1 MSEPLSQC
9 EALNEVDSAILEVAL
24 SLAEGEARDEFI
36 TRVYR
41 SDPEGLHEMN
51 QFIEDSISAASYF
64 LDARERRTEVALDLA
79 SEWTSQ
85 PGSEVMPGLE
95 TERPGTRLGNYRLIR
110 RTGEGGGGVVYEA
123 EQEEPIQRRVAVKV
137 VRLGMNTESVVA
149 RFDIERQ
156 ALALMDHPNIAKVF
170 DAGSTT
176 SGRPYFVM
184 EFVEGEKITTFCD
197 ERHLDIGERLKLFIQ
212 VCDAIQ
218 HAHLKGVVHR
228 DIKPSN
234 ILVSHGNGLQT
245 PKVIDFGIAKA
256 TDPQAFE
263 KAVETSHDQLFGT
276 PVYMSPEQI
285 DLTGRDVDT
294 RSDIYSLGVLLY
306 ELLASCTPFEG
317 YDFSS
322 IGVSKMRDILL
333 TARIDPPSQVVGR
346 FDGKRLGE
354 VAAARRIVPSQLSRQ
369 IRGDLDWIVLKAMD
383 RDRSRRYPTANGMAL
398 DVQRYL
404 MHQPVTATPPSKF
417 YLLGKF
423 VRRNRIAFVAGN
435 LVAAS
440 ILAGFVISTIL
451 YKRERSAL
459 ATQTKLRAEAQAARS
474 EEQRLRRNADARA
487 SIAQVACL
495 LDQGRIDEAEAL
507 RKEFPLASVEP
518 SLEAATVFRSLGD
531 LNATHGRWDD
541 AVQCYKLLMQA
552 NRLDDPA
559 KVLER
564 TDLIAIGAML
574 LDYREEDYM
583 AFRQEVSEHYFEPR
597 TVLQAE
603 HLLKVCL
610 IAPANIRVLNRLRFA
625 VKIMGEPTKAP
636 LPAWAGLSLGLYEY
650 RWGNLDAAL
659 QASETG
665 LTDPDIKNSCRA
677 SIRSVISMIQS
688 KRGMQDKAREELAV
702 ANKLI
707 TDSKGQEYVQGS
719 SIPAIWFDWLIAAIL
734 AREAAGELAPAP

>member
-1 MSEPLSQC
+1 MLDNLPSQ
-9 EALNEVDSAILEVAL
+9 ALNEIDSAILEVAL
-24 SLAEGEARDEFI
+24 SLEEGEARDAFI
-36 TRVYR
+36 TRVFH
-41 SDPEGLHEMN
+41 SDPEAQDEMN
-51 QFIEDSISAASYF
+51 QYIEDAKSAAAYF

-79 SEWTSQ
+79 SEWTSH
-85 PGSEVMPGLE
+85 PGSEPLPGLE
-95 TERPGTRLGNYRLIR
+95 MESPGTRLGNYRLIR
-110 RTGEGGGGVVYEA
+110 RVGEGGGGVVYEA
-123 EQEEPIQRRVAVKV
+123 EQEEPIQRRVAIKV

-149 RFDIERQ
+149 RFEIERQ

-170 DAGSTT
+170 EAGSTT

-184 EFVEGEKITTFCD
+184 EYVEGERITTFCD
-197 ERHLDIGERLKLFIQ
+197 EMRLDIGERLKLFIQ

-234 ILVSHGNGLQT
+234 ILVSDANGQHT

-256 TDPQAFE
+256 TDPQAFA
-263 KAVETSHDQLFGT
+263 KLVETSHDQLFGT

-306 ELLASCTPFEG
+306 EVLASCTPFEG
-317 YDFSS
+317 YDFASC
-322 IGVSKMRDILL
+322 GVSKIRSILL
-333 TARIDPPSQVVGR
+333 TAKIPLPSQVLAG
-346 FDGKRLGE
+346 FDAKRLGE
-354 VAAARRIVPSQLSRQ
+354 TAAARSTAPTQLARQ
-369 IRGDLDWIVLKAMD
+369 IRGDLDWIVLKATD

-398 DVQRYL
+398 DIQRYL

-417 YLLGKF
+417 YLFGKF

-435 LVAAS
+435 LLALS
-440 ILAGFVISTIL
+440 IVAGFVISTIL
-451 YKRERSAL
+451 YKRERTAL
-459 ATQTKLRAEAQAARS
+459 AEQMKLRAEAQAARK
-474 EEQRLRRNADARA
+474 EEQRLRLSADART
-487 SIAQVACL
+487 SIARVAFL
-495 LDQGRIDEAEAL
+495 LDQGRTDEAEAL

-531 LNATHGRWDD
+531 LNATHARWDD

-564 TDLIAIGAML
+564 SDLIAIGAML
-574 LDYREEDYM
+574 LDYREADYL
-583 AFRQEVSEHYFEPR
+583 AFREEVVEHYWEPKNA
-597 TVLQAE
+597 LQAE

-610 IAPANIRVLNRLRFA
+610 IARANVPVLVRLRVA
-625 VKIMGEPTKAP
+625 VKVMGEPKKAP

-650 RWGNLDAAL
+650 RSGNLDAAL
-659 QASETG
+659 EACEGG
-665 LTDPDIKNSCRA
+665 LTDTGIKNSCRS
-677 SIRSVISMIQS
+677 SIRSVISLIRS
-688 KRGMQDKAREELAV
+688 KQGMPGKAREELEA

-719 SIPAIWFDWLIAAIL
+719 SIPAIWFDWLIATIL
-734 AREAAGELAPAP
+734 AREAGMELIPAS